1 MDSKPLDVITIGDST
16 IDTFIKIHDATIECD
31 INREEC
37 KICVRYGDKIPVD
50 SIAQSV
56 AGNAANIAAGIAT
69 IGLRCAVYTNLGDDS
84 QGELIKKTLTAKGV
98 IADYIQTQK
107 GMHSNM
113 SVILSFKGERTAF
126 VYHQPWFYHLPKL
139 VSSKWVYF
147 TSISQ
152 SFVES
157 NIIDEVAH
165 YVDKHNSKL
174 AFGPGTFQIEA
185 NIKRYPNTLERC
197 ELLICNLE
205 EAKQILEIEIKEK
218 VPVRELLDKMLSL
231 GPKLIVL
238 TDGEEGSYAT
248 DGNRYLKTGVFPTKL
263 VEKTGAG
270 DAYASAFISALIF
283 DMPITEAMI
292 WGTIN
297 ASHVIRELGAQNG
310 LLTRADLE
318 RNRKAVSNLRAIDL

>member
-69 IGLRCAVYTNLGDDS
+69 IGLSCAVYTNLGDDS

-139 VSSKWVYF
+139 VPSKWVYF

-152 SFVES
+152 
-157 NIIDEVAH
+157 
-165 YVDKHNSKL
+165 
-174 AFGPGTFQIEA
+174 
-185 NIKRYPNTLERC
+185 
-197 ELLICNLE
+197 
-205 EAKQILEIEIKEK
+205 
-218 VPVRELLDKMLSL
+218 
-231 GPKLIVL
+231 
-238 TDGEEGSYAT
+238 
-248 DGNRYLKTGVFPTKL
+248 
-263 VEKTGAG
+263 
-270 DAYASAFISALIF
+270 
-283 DMPITEAMI
+283 
-292 WGTIN
+292 
-297 ASHVIRELGAQNG
+297 
-310 LLTRADLE
+310 
-318 RNRKAVSNLRAIDL
+318 